1 MKIIGASVVFVCDRE
16 FRIIRD
22 GGVVYEGERIVE
34 VGGYEELVAKYTK
47 SPSDSKILEL
57 ESTFLNNAEKIQSI
71 ASLEKVDSSC
81 EAMDC
86 HADFQSA
93 RNDRKNAA
101 NKKVDSRNAQNLHK
115 QADSTFLSSRDF
127 RKEVVAIHKGAK
139 ADSRACGKKADSKEK
154 MDCHATATQWL
165 AMTENNAISE
175 NAVFLE
181 NKRSGASVSSQ
192 VSLEKVDSRENA
204 ESLNT
209 PQNAKAENVF
219 DSEPQAE
226 GFCDDFAGCAR
237 RAVGE
242 GIYLSGNEQA
252 HRAESTKS
260 AEKPTP
266 TLETEFFSGCV
277 LLPALINAHIHFEFS
292 SNSTSFAYGSFEGWL
307 ASVMSKRDSVLAD
320 MPTAIESTIDEQLD
334 SGVGSVGAISS
345 YGADMQALAKSALKV
360 VYFSEAIGA
369 NPAAL
374 DTLLADVKARFY
386 AAKKLSSRSFFP
398 ALALH
403 APYSVHSVL
412 AKHIIA
418 FAKEAFSKQ
427 ALESTRPAHTINNP
441 INNPCEMSCTLS
453 AHFLESN
460 AERVWLES
468 KDRASAPKGWFY
480 DFYTQVLKIPSP
492 APYYTPQEFME
503 LFSSM
508 RTSFVHCTALHP
520 LESTFLAQQGHS
532 LITCPRSNRLLN
544 GSMLD
549 LKKLDSSLVENLG
562 IGSDGASSNANTN
575 MLDELRAGLFGMDY
589 DLPRLARLLLLAAT
603 RGNAK
608 ALGLAN
614 GTLESGKSAD
624 MAVFEIKGIKDS
636 TQPEVHFIL
645 LADKV
650 RRLLINGEQ
659 VR

>member
-16 FRIIRD
+16 FCIIRD

-101 NKKVDSRNAQNLHK
+101 
-115 QADSTFLSSRDF
+115 
-127 RKEVVAIHKGAK
+127 
-139 ADSRACGKKADSKEK
+139 
-154 MDCHATATQWL
+154 
-165 AMTENNAISE
+165 SE
-175 NAVFLE
+175 NAVSLENKRSAVSLE

-192 VSLEKVDSRENA
+192 VSLENKRSEVSLEKVDSRENA

-219 DSEPQAE
+219 DSHL
-226 GFCDDFAGCAR
+226 AGGRIFDEKAGLCSGEQGDKTCGLSTQ
-237 RAVGE
+237 RATNSP
-242 GIYLSGNEQA
+242 LF
-252 HRAESTKS
+252 RK
-260 AEKPTP
+260 KPTP
-266 TLETEFFSGCV
+266 TLETEFFSGCI

-292 SNSTSFAYGSFEGWL
+292 SNSTSFVYGSFEGWL

-320 MPTAIESTIDEQLD
+320 MPTAIESTINEQLD

-386 AAKKLSSRSFFP
+386 EAKKLSSRSFFP

-427 ALESTRPAHTINNP
+427 ALESTRPAHTINDPCNNP

-468 KDRASAPKGWFY
+468 KDRATAPKGWFY

>member
-86 HADFQSA
+86 HADFQST

-101 NKKVDSRNAQNLHK
+101 S
-115 QADSTFLSSRDF
+115 
-127 RKEVVAIHKGAK
+127 EK

-154 MDCHATATQWL
+154 MDCHATATQRL

-175 NAVFLE
+175 NAVSLE

-192 VSLEKVDSRENA
+192 VSLENSKEKMDCHATATQRLAMTENNAISENA
-204 ESLNT
+204 VSL
-209 PQNAKAENVF
+209 ENKRSGASV
-219 DSEPQAE
+219 SSQVSLENKGHRSAQA
-226 GFCDDFAGCAR
+226 D
-237 RAVGE
+237 VS
-242 GIYLSGNEQA
+242 L
-252 HRAESTKS
+252 
-260 AEKPTP
+260 EKPTP
-266 TLETEFFSGCV
+266 EISPSDSKILELESGLFKPRKEDKTSGLSTKRGDEIHDSVSLEKPTPEISPSDSKILELESGLFKPRKEDKTSGLSTKRGDEIHDSSPKAESPQTEFFSGCV

-412 AKHIIA
+412 AKHINPAALDTLLADVKARFYAAKKLSSRSFFPALALHAPYSVHSVLAKHIIA

-441 INNPCEMSCTLS
+441 CNNPCEMSCTLS

-492 APYYTPQEFME
+492 
-503 LFSSM
+503 
-508 RTSFVHCTALHP
+508 
-520 LESTFLAQQGHS
+520 
-532 LITCPRSNRLLN
+532 
-544 GSMLD
+544 
-549 LKKLDSSLVENLG
+549 
-562 IGSDGASSNANTN
+562 GA
-575 MLDELRAGLFGMDY
+575 
-589 DLPRLARLLLLAAT
+589 
-603 RGNAK
+603 
-608 ALGLAN
+608 
-614 GTLESGKSAD
+614 
-624 MAVFEIKGIKDS
+624 
-636 TQPEVHFIL
+636 
-645 LADKV
+645 
-650 RRLLINGEQ
+650 
-659 VR
+659 

>member
-101 NKKVDSRNAQNLHK
+101 S
-115 QADSTFLSSRDF
+115 
-127 RKEVVAIHKGAK
+127 EK

-154 MDCHATATQWL
+154 MDCHATATQRL

-175 NAVFLE
+175 NAVSLE

-192 VSLEKVDSRENA
+192 VSLENKRSEASLEKVDSRENA

-219 DSEPQAE
+219 DSKPQAA

-242 GIYLSGNEQA
+242 GIYLAESQA

-292 SNSTSFAYGSFEGWL
+292 SNSTSFVYGSFEGWL

-320 MPTAIESTIDEQLD
+320 MPTAIESTIDQQLD

-386 AAKKLSSRSFFP
+386 EAKKLSSRSFFP

-427 ALESTRPAHTINNP
+427 ALESTRPAHTINDPCNNP

>member
-16 FRIIRD
+16 FCIIRD

-71 ASLEKVDSSC
+71 ASLEKVDS
-81 EAMDC
+81 
-86 HADFQSA
+86 
-93 RNDRKNAA
+93 
-101 NKKVDSRNAQNLHK
+101 RNAQNPHE

-139 ADSRACGKKADSKEK
+139 ADSKEK
-154 MDCHATATQWL
+154 MDCHATATQRL

-175 NAVFLE
+175 NAVSLENKRSAVSLE

-219 DSEPQAE
+219 DSHL
-226 GFCDDFAGCAR
+226 AGGRIFDEKAGLCSGEQGDKTCGLSTQ
-237 RAVGE
+237 RATNSP
-242 GIYLSGNEQA
+242 LF
-252 HRAESTKS
+252 RK
-260 AEKPTP
+260 KPTP

-320 MPTAIESTIDEQLD
+320 MPTAIESTINEQLD

-386 AAKKLSSRSFFP
+386 EAKKLSSRSFFP

-427 ALESTRPAHTINNP
+427 ALESTRPAHTINDP
-441 INNPCEMSCTLS
+441 CNNPCEMSCTLS

-468 KDRASAPKGWFY
+468 KDRATAPKGWFY